1 MTIDMA
7 DNNILNEDFLP
18 SDWIPENSIIKVL
31 GVGGGGC
38 NAVTYM
44 YNKQIKG
51 CTFIVCNTDSQAL
64 KESNVPVKLQLGEG
78 LGAGTNP
85 VKGRNCALESAD
97 EINAKA
103 LDCGTHMIFV
113 TAGMGG
119 GTGTGAAPVIAK
131 MAKDKGILT
140 IGVVTLPFKNERNGS
155 YAKAIDGIREME
167 KNVDSLLIIDNEK
180 LCEMYSD
187 RLIHDA
193 FPMSDEVLATAVRGI
208 TEIISRPGYI
218 NVDFEDVKT
227 MMKDSGMA
235 LMGCGTGSG
244 ENRLEDAVNGALNS
258 PLLYNFDLSTSK
270 HALVNITAGKNE
282 KGVTMGD
289 LTRIN
294 ELISN
299 RIGEANKFKQG
310 IVYEEDPEFG
320 DKVMITVIATGFK
333 MSLLDDV
340 IGINAGNILVIDNDF
355 EYEKGNQE
363 GEIKLPETTVEKVG
377 FNTSLNSPRFH
388 FPEDEKP
395 LLCVTPEDDINDLE
409 NVTAIRR
416 TSKKEK

>member
-1 MTIDMA
+1 MA
-7 DNNILNEDFLP
+7 DKNIISEDFLP

-44 YNKQIKG
+44 YNKQIQG

-64 KESNVPVKLQLGEG
+64 KQSNVPVKLQLGEG

-85 VKGRNCALESAD
+85 IKGRNCALDSAD
-97 EINAKA
+97 EIKEKVLSN
-103 LDCGTHMIFV
+103 GTKMLFV

-131 MAKDKGILT
+131 MSKEKGILT

-155 YAKAIDGIREME
+155 FAKAIDGIREME

-187 RLIHDA
+187 KLVHET
-193 FPMSDEVLATAVRGI
+193 FPKSDEVLATAVGGI

-235 LMGCGTGSG
+235 LMGCGTGTG

-270 HALVNITAGKNE
+270 HALVNITVGKTE
-282 KGVTMGD
+282 QGITMGE
-289 LTRIN
+289 LTKIN
-294 ELISN
+294 ELISA

-310 IVYEEDPEFG
+310 IVYEENPDFG

-340 IGINAGNILVIDNDF
+340 IGLEAGNIIVIDKDF
-355 EYEKGNQE
+355 EYEKDQQS
-363 GEIKLPETTVEKVG
+363 GEISLPESVIEKVG
-377 FNTSLNSPRFH
+377 YDNSWNIPKFH
-388 FPEDEKP
+388 FSENEKP
-395 LLCVTPEDDINDLE
+395 GLCVTPEDDISLLD

-416 TSKKEK
+416 LNKKTK